1 MECQFEGHQL
11 SPHLLVCDGVE
22 QKGILDEV
30 GAEHVQELVIPAE
43 RNGALKYSALFWP
56 AGNEQRPRTH
66 SSRLEQNNDLSRQAS
81 SLRQHYV
88 FTIKLCDEASC
99 AFNESHN
106 KVTAQNGGIYV
117 RKLT

>member
-56 AGNEQRPRTH
+56 ARKEHAATQDSFVNIGALILAGADK
-66 SSRLEQNNDLSRQAS
+66 LE
-81 SLRQHYV
+81 
-88 FTIKLCDEASC
+88 T
-99 AFNESHN
+99 
-106 KVTAQNGGIYV
+106 
-117 RKLT
+117 